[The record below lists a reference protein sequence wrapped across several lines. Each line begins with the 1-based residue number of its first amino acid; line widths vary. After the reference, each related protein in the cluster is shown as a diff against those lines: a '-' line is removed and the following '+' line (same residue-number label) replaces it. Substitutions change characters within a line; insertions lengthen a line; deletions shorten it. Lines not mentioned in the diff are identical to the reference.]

1 MFAAVGAAASDHGV
15 IIIDRHAHH
24 FRNESSAVV
33 PHEPGIDVADR
44 VHG

>member
-1 MFAAVGAAASDHGV
+1 MSAAAGDHGA

-33 PHEPGIDVADR
+33 PHGEPGIDVANR